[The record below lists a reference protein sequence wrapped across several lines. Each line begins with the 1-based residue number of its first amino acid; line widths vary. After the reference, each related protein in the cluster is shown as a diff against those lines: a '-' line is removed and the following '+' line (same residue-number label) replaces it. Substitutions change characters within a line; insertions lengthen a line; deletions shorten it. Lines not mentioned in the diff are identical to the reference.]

1 MNKKNRLELIKEI
14 IKQNKIAS
22 QFELQNYL
30 EKNEVEVTQATLS
43 RDLNTL
49 KVVKIVDEEMGHIYA
64 LPGVIENDNEPKVN
78 YFPIENFKHIK
89 FSQNLAVIKSTPS
102 FASSMA
108 LIIDQL
114 NLDEMIGSIA
124 GDDTV
129 MIIMSEGITPDD
141 FTKTLRRRIPALQA
155 KI

>member
-14 IKQNKIAS
+14 IRQNKIAS
-22 QFELQNYL
+22 QHELQAYL
-30 EKNEVEVTQATLS
+30 EKEEVEVTQATLS

-49 KVVKIVDEEMGHIYA
+49 KVVKIIDEEVGHIYA
-64 LPGVIENDNEPKVN
+64 LPSAIENGNEPKVN
-78 YFPIENFKHIK
+78 YFPIENFKYIK

-114 NLDEMIGSIA
+114 GLDEMIGSIA

-129 MIIMSEGITPDD
+129 MIIMSEGTTPND
-141 FTKTLRRRIPALQA
+141 FTTALRQRIPALRA

>member
-14 IKQNKIAS
+14 IRNNKIAS
-22 QFELQNYL
+22 QHELQSQL
-30 EKNEVEVTQATLS
+30 EKENVEVTQATLS

-49 KVVKIVDEEMGHIYA
+49 KVVKIVDEEAGHIYA
-64 LPGVIENDNEPKVN
+64 LPGVIETEDDPKVD
-78 YFPIENFKHIK
+78 YFPIENFKYIK

-114 NLDEMIGSIA
+114 ELDEMIGSIA

-129 MIIMSEGITPDD
+129 MIIMSEGTTPDD
-141 FTKTLRRRIPALQA
+141 LTKALRRRIPALSE
-155 KI
+155 KL